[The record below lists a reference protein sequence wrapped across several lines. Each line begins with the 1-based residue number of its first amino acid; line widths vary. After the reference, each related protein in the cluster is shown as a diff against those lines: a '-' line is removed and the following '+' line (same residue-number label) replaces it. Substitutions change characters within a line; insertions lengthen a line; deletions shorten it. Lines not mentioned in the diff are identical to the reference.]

1 MFEDFNLNKKD
12 YYYLIALT
20 VFSFVLTCYYI
31 IFNWNLGIYC
41 SDVYIYL
48 LNALYYT
55 GINIRATG
63 TIYLSPIICFLTSIF
78 FRAGLVDRL
87 AIYIVT
93 GAFAIIGNIGL
104 YYLQLL
110 QLRTT
115 PNFIATQYH

>member
-48 LNALYYT
+48 LNALY
-55 GINIRATG
+55 
-63 TIYLSPIICFLTSIF
+63 
-78 FRAGLVDRL
+78 
-87 AIYIVT
+87 
-93 GAFAIIGNIGL
+93 
-104 YYLQLL
+104 
-110 QLRTT
+110 
-115 PNFIATQYH
+115 